1 MTKRY
6 VIKRLGKGGY
16 WSGSKRSFV
25 PVSMCT
31 FYRSKDEAIE
41 IVTKMIPA
49 INPSSE
55 FIQIDTVYVRED
67 SVSL

>member
-1 MTKRY
+1 MNKRY

-25 PVSMCT
+25 PISMCT
-31 FYRSKDEAIE
+31 FYKDDSEVVD

-49 INPSSE
+49 ISPSSE
-55 FIQIDTVYVRED
+55 FIQIETVYVRED
-67 SVSL
+67 SISL